1 MNLRD
6 REIRLK
12 SFLGFNENV
21 RLELILPTEIPAL
34 QVEPNE
40 VLAMARANNPTILT
54 QELTVLTAQSAVAQA
69 KAEKGLNAN
78 LIASYGTRDQDKE
91 FNLAY
96 ANSNQQQNI

>member
-34 QVEPNE
+34 QVDPQE
-40 VLAMARANNPTILT
+40 VLDLAKANNPEILT
-54 QELTVLTAQSAVAQA
+54 QQLTVLTAQSSVAQA

-78 LIASYGTRDQDKE
+78 LIASFGIRDQDSN
-91 FNLAY
+91 FDLAY
-96 ANSNQQQNI
+96 ADPNQQQQR